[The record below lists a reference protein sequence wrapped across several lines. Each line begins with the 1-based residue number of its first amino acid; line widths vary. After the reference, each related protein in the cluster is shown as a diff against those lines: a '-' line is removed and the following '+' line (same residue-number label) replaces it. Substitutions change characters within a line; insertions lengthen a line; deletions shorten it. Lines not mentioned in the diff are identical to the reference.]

1 LEVYILRD
9 YEAMVILNPALDE
22 EKIGE
27 VISRFEKLIQRN
39 KGELQKVDRWGK
51 RKLSYP
57 IKKLDTGYYV
67 VYYFKGEEAG
77 VKELNRVFQI
87 SDEVVRHKI
96 IKSGE

>member
-1 LEVYILRD
+1 MTD

-22 EKIGE
+22 EKMNE
-27 VISRFEKLIQRN
+27 MISRFEKLIQKN
-39 KGELQKVDRWGK
+39 KSEMQKVDRWGK

-57 IKKLDTGYYV
+57 IKKVDSGYYV
-67 VYYFKGEEAG
+67 VFYFKGEEAG

-96 IKSGE
+96 IKSGT